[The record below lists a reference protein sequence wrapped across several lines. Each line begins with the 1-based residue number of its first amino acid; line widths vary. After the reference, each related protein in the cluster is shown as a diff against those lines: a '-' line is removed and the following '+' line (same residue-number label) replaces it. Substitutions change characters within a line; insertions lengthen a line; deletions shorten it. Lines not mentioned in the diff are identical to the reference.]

1 MYSFVAVVYFTLSFS
16 LSLLAKRLQRKVAIV
31 R

>member
-1 MYSFVAVVYFTLSFS
+1 MYSFVAVVYFLISFS
-16 LSLLAKRLQRKVAIV
+16 LSLLVRRLQAKIAVV